1 MLEILNS
8 YFEGGLIQTALAW
21 VVTIIFA
28 FVVYRL
34 AKRFLDRVT
43 IDNEQTILLI
53 IKSFIIFAAAYT
65 CLKRVAPLN
74 GLMSTILA
82 SSGILALAVSLAA
95 QDSFGN
101 MIAGIIIVLTK
112 PYKIGDLIKVDSGK
126 FIGYVEKI
134 TLRHTVIRTYEN
146 NRIAIPN
153 TTMSASPIENYD
165 LVDSE
170 KANFLEVQISYESDL
185 DTAMNLLKE
194 MADNHPLCL
203 GGTTVKVTGFGDS
216 GINLRVTIKTENSLK
231 GFNVMA
237 DMRHDIIYAFKE
249 KGIEIPYPTR
259 TVELKKETTTKRK
272 PRSN

>member
-8 YFEGGLIQTALAW
+8 YFEGGLVQTAFAW
-21 VVTIIFA
+21 VFTIVFA
-28 FVVYRL
+28 AIVYRI
-34 AKRFLDRVT
+34 AKRFFDRIT
-43 IDNEQTILLI
+43 IDNEATILLI

-74 GLMSTILA
+74 GLMSTLLA

-95 QDSFGN
+95 QDSLGN
-101 MIAGIIIVLTK
+101 MMAGLIILLTK
-112 PYKIGDLIKVDSGK
+112 PYKIGDLIKIDSGK
-126 FIGYVEKI
+126 YIGYVEVI

-153 TTMSASPIENYD
+153 TTMNASPIENYD
-165 LVDSE
+165 LVESE
-170 KANFLEVQISYESDL
+170 KANFLEVQISYDSDL

-194 MADNHPLCL
+194 MADNHPLSL
-203 GGTTVKVTGFGDS
+203 GNTTVKVTGFGES

-249 KGIEIPYPTR
+249 KGIVIPYPTR
-259 TVELKKETTTKRK
+259 TVEIKK
-272 PRSN
+272 